1 MTSNVSETPMN
12 FNKYNFYFISYFL
25 RDMRSRLNLFFL
37 FFTYFFL
44 NGVLFYIYL
53 LTIKISKTIH
63 RCTIFSFH
71 SIALIIAN
79 VISEYIYY
87 YSENYFLFLGI
98 LNLLCLITFFFLS
111 EFKELIYLMN
121 DLKINSFGIRK
132 YDWKEKFKSN

>member
-1 MTSNVSETPMN
+1 MN

-44 NGVLFYIYL
+44 NGVIFYVYL